1 MGLPELLDAIPPEA
15 LECTFLKP
23 GRGESFTHGWV
34 HVKTCPFTIV
44 ALPVVGR
51 YEVELGGE
59 RAMCEPGEAFLVG
72 ANREVA
78 ITHHCEGGAGGVMV
92 SRWLHAHWTLFGS
105 VDFAGLLDLP
115 LRLDAGR
122 TKPLWDLMEEL
133 LALPG
138 SGLAAAA
145 RRQELAFRA
154 LRLLCEAAPARAGAL
169 EALGASER
177 LRPVTAYIR
186 SHLGDR
192 LSVEDLARAAYLSSS
207 RLHALFRETLGRA
220 PMAYVRELRLAEARR
235 LLSATELAVG
245 EIAEATGFANQFH
258 FSRAF
263 RRASGMT
270 PSAYRRAHS
279 GWVV

>member
-1 MGLPELLDAIPPEA
+1 LPELLDVIDPEA

-23 GRGESFTHGWV
+23 GKGEGYKHGWV

-59 RAMCEPGEAFLVG
+59 HAMCEPGEAFLVN

-78 ITHHCEGGAGGVMV
+78 ITHHCEGGAGGVMT
-92 SRWLHAHWTLFGS
+92 SRWLHAHWTLFGA

-115 LRLDAGR
+115 LRLDAER
-122 TKPLWDLMEEL
+122 TKPLWDVIEEL
-133 LALPG
+133 LAVPA
-138 SGLAAAA
+138 SGLSAAA
-145 RRQELAFRA
+145 RRQELAFRG
-154 LRLLCEAAPARAGAL
+154 LRLLCEAAPARAGAI

-186 SHLGDR
+186 SHLADP
-192 LSVEDLARAAYLSSS
+192 LSVEDLAGAVYLSCS
-207 RLHALFRETLGRA
+207 RLHTLFRETLGRA

-235 LLSATELAVG
+235 LLSATELAVS
-245 EIAEATGFANQFH
+245 EVAEATGFANQFH

-263 RRASGMT
+263 RKAAGQT

-279 GWVV
+279 VLAV